1 VPRQRSDR
9 EARPRYDGAP
19 RAAAKPDDRGGEPV
33 AAAPPAPARE
43 RPPRPRYDITCMEC
57 GAAAQVPFKP
67 IEGRQIFCQPCYRL
81 RKGVSD
87 QATEGATIAE
97 GDAGIVE

>member
-1 VPRQRSDR
+1 VV
-9 EARPRYDGAP
+9 ATATVTVL
-19 RAAAKPDDRGGEPV
+19 EP
-33 AAAPPAPARE
+33 PARE
-43 RPPRPRYDITCMEC
+43 RPPRPRYDITCMDC

-81 RKGVSD
+81 RKGVTER
-87 QATEGATIAE
+87 ATEGASIDE